1 MKKTILFLLLTVV
14 SLAVSAQ
21 DAQPKDSVAFK
32 FGYLSYD
39 SVMVAMPEYAELK
52 TNMAQLREQYE
63 AEQKRV
69 ENDFNKKYEEFL
81 DGQASFP
88 KTILQKR
95 QSELQEMLDKGI
107 DFKKQSQKMLSD
119 AEAGM
124 MEAVKTTINMAVNLI
139 AQEHGYAFVLNTDK
153 EAVTFINPALGE
165 DITEAVK
172 QLLNEDTKTGK

>member
-1 MKKTILFLLLTVV
+1 MKKTVLFLLLTIV

-21 DAQPKDSVAFK
+21 DTKDSVAIK

-39 SVMVAMPEYAELK
+39 SVMVAMPEYAEFK

-81 DGQASFP
+81 DGQATFP

-95 QSELQEMLDKGI
+95 QSELQEMLDRNI
-107 DFKKQSQKMLSD
+107 DFKKQSLKMLND
-119 AEAGM
+119 VEANLM
-124 MEAVKTTINMAVNLI
+124 NNIKTAINTAVSIV
-139 AQEHGYAFVLNTDK
+139 AQERGFAFVLNTDK
-153 EAVTFINPALGE
+153 EAVPFINPAMGE

-172 QLLNEDTKTGK
+172 KLLTEK

>member
-69 ENDFNKKYEEFL
+69 ENDFNKKYQEFL

-95 QSELQEMLDKGI
+95 QSELQEMLDKSI

>member
-39 SVMVAMPEYAELK
+39 SVMVAVPDYTELK

-95 QSELQEMLDKGI
+95 QSELQEMLDRNI
-107 DFKKQSQKMLSD
+107 EFKKQSQKMLSE
-119 AEAGM
+119 AEANM
-124 MEAVKTTINMAVNLI
+124 MEVIKTTINMAVNII
-139 AQEHGYAFVLNTDK
+139 AQERGYAFVLNTDK

-172 QLLNEDTKTGK
+172 QRLNEETKNE

>member
-39 SVMVAMPEYAELK
+39 SVMVAVPDYTELK

-95 QSELQEMLDKGI
+95 QSELQEMLDRNI
-107 DFKKQSQKMLSD
+107 EFKKQSQKMLS
-119 AEAGM
+119 EAKANM
-124 MEAVKTTINMAVNLI
+124 MEVIKTTINMAVNII
-139 AQEHGYAFVLNTDK
+139 AQERGYAFVLNTDK

-172 QLLNEDTKTGK
+172 QLLNEETKNE

>member
-1 MKKTILFLLLTVV
+1 MKKTVLFLLLTVV

-21 DAQPKDSVAFK
+21 DTKDSVALK

-39 SVMVAMPEYAELK
+39 SVMVAMPDYAEFM
-52 TNMAQLREQYE
+52 TNMTQLREQYE

-81 DGQASFP
+81 DGQATFP

-95 QSELQEMLDKGI
+95 QSELQEMLDRNI
-107 DFKKQSQKMLSD
+107 DFKKQSQKMLND
-119 AEAGM
+119 VEANLM
-124 MEAVKTTINMAVNLI
+124 NTIKTTINTAVSII
-139 AQEHGYAFVLNTDK
+139 AQERGFAFVLNTDK
-153 EAVTFINPALGE
+153 EAVPFINPAQGE

-172 QLLNEDTKTGK
+172 KLLTEK

>member
-39 SVMVAMPEYAELK
+39 SVMVAVPDYTELK

-63 AEQKRV
+63 TEQKRV

-95 QSELQEMLDKGI
+95 QSELQEMLDRNI
-107 DFKKQSQKMLSD
+107 EFKKQSQKMLSE
-119 AEAGM
+119 AEANM
-124 MEAVKTTINMAVNLI
+124 MEVIKTTINMAVNII
-139 AQEHGYAFVLNTDK
+139 AQERGYAFVLNTDK

-172 QLLNEDTKTGK
+172 QLLNEETKNE

>member
-1 MKKTILFLLLTVV
+1 MKKTVLFLLLTVV

-21 DAQPKDSVAFK
+21 DTKDSVAIK

-39 SVMVAMPEYAELK
+39 SVMVAMPEYAEFK
-52 TNMAQLREQYE
+52 TNMTQLREQYE

-81 DGQASFP
+81 DGQATFP

-95 QSELQEMLDKGI
+95 QSELQEMLDRNI
-107 DFKKQSQKMLSD
+107 DFKKQSQKMLND
-119 AEAGM
+119 VEANLM
-124 MEAVKTTINMAVNLI
+124 NNIKTTINTAVSI
-139 AQEHGYAFVLNTDK
+139 VAQERGFAFVLNTDK
-153 EAVTFINPALGE
+153 EAVPFINPAQGE

-172 QLLNEDTKTGK
+172 KLLTEK

>member
-1 MKKTILFLLLTVV
+1 MKKTVLFLLLTVV

-21 DAQPKDSVAFK
+21 DTKDSVAIK

-39 SVMVAMPEYAELK
+39 SVMVAMPDYAEFM
-52 TNMAQLREQYE
+52 TNMTQLREQYE

-81 DGQASFP
+81 DGQATFP

-95 QSELQEMLDKGI
+95 QSELQEMLDRNI
-107 DFKKQSQKMLSD
+107 DFKKQSLKMLNNV
-119 AEAGM
+119 EANLM
-124 MEAVKTTINMAVNLI
+124 NNIKTTINTAVSII
-139 AQEHGYAFVLNTDK
+139 AQERGFAFVLNTDK
-153 EAVTFINPALGE
+153 EAVPFINPAQGE

-172 QLLNEDTKTGK
+172 KLLTEK

>member
-21 DAQPKDSVAFK
+21 DAQPKDSIAFK

-39 SVMVAMPEYAELK
+39 SVMVAVPDYTELK

-95 QSELQEMLDKGI
+95 QSELQEMLDRNI
-107 DFKKQSQKMLSD
+107 EFKKQSQKMLSE
-119 AEAGM
+119 AEANM
-124 MEAVKTTINMAVNLI
+124 MEVIKTTINMAVNII
-139 AQEHGYAFVLNTDK
+139 AQERGYAFVLNTDK

-172 QLLNEDTKTGK
+172 QLLNEETKNE

>member
-39 SVMVAMPEYAELK
+39 SVMVAVPDYTELK

-95 QSELQEMLDKGI
+95 QSELQEMLDRNI
-107 DFKKQSQKMLSD
+107 EFKKQSQKMLSE
-119 AEAGM
+119 AEANM
-124 MEAVKTTINMAVNLI
+124 MEVIKTTINMAVNII
-139 AQEHGYAFVLNTDK
+139 AQERGYAFVLNTDK

-172 QLLNEDTKTGK
+172 QLLNEEAKNE

>member
-39 SVMVAMPEYAELK
+39 SVMVAVPDYTELK

-95 QSELQEMLDKGI
+95 QSELQEMLDRNI
-107 DFKKQSQKMLSD
+107 EFKKQSQKMLSE
-119 AEAGM
+119 AEANM
-124 MEAVKTTINMAVNLI
+124 MEVIKTTINMAVNII
-139 AQEHGYAFVLNTDK
+139 AQERGYAFVLNTDK

-165 DITEAVK
+165 HYRSS
-172 QLLNEDTKTGK
+172 KTASE

>member
-39 SVMVAMPEYAELK
+39 SVMVAVPDYTELK

-95 QSELQEMLDKGI
+95 QSELQEMLDRNI
-107 DFKKQSQKMLSD
+107 EFKKQSQKMLSE
-119 AEAGM
+119 AEANM
-124 MEAVKTTINMAVNLI
+124 MEVIKTTINMAVNII
-139 AQEHGYAFVLNTDK
+139 AQERGYAFVLNTDK

-165 DITEAVK
+165 DITKAVK
-172 QLLNEDTKTGK
+172 QLLNEETKNE

>member
-21 DAQPKDSVAFK
+21 DAQPKDSFAFK

-81 DGQASFP
+81 DGQANFP

-95 QSELQEMLDKGI
+95 QSELQEMLDRNI
-107 DFKKQSQKMLSD
+107 EFKKQSQKMLSD
-119 AEAGM
+119 VEANLM
-124 MEAVKTTINMAVNLI
+124 NTIKTAINTAVSVV
-139 AQEHGYAFVLNTDK
+139 AQERGLAFVLNTDK
-153 EAVTFINPALGE
+153 EAVPFINPALGD

-172 QLLNEDTKTGK
+172 KLLNEETKNEK

>member
-39 SVMVAMPEYAELK
+39 SVMVAVPDYTELK

-95 QSELQEMLDKGI
+95 QSELQEMLDRNI
-107 DFKKQSQKMLSD
+107 EFKKQSQKMLSE
-119 AEAGM
+119 AEA
-124 MEAVKTTINMAVNLI
+124 N
-139 AQEHGYAFVLNTDK
+139 
-153 EAVTFINPALGE
+153 TFINPALGE

-172 QLLNEDTKTGK
+172 QLLNEETKNE

>member
-1 MKKTILFLLLTVV
+1 MKKTVLFLLLTVV
-14 SLAVSAQ
+14 SLVLSAQ
-21 DAQPKDSVAFK
+21 DTKDSVAIK

-39 SVMVAMPEYAELK
+39 SVMVAMPEYAEFK

-81 DGQASFP
+81 DGQATFP

-95 QSELQEMLDKGI
+95 QSELQEMLDRNI
-107 DFKKQSQKMLSD
+107 DFKKQSLKMLND
-119 AEAGM
+119 VEANLM
-124 MEAVKTTINMAVNLI
+124 NTIKTTINTAVSI
-139 AQEHGYAFVLNTDK
+139 VAQERGFAFVLNTDK
-153 EAVTFINPALGE
+153 EAVPFINPAQGE

-172 QLLNEDTKTGK
+172 KLLTEK

>member
-21 DAQPKDSVAFK
+21 DTKDSVAIK

-39 SVMVAMPEYAELK
+39 SVMVAMPEYAEFK

-81 DGQASFP
+81 DGQANFP

-95 QSELQEMLDKGI
+95 QSELQEMLDKNI
-107 DFKKQSQKMLSD
+107 NFKKQSQKMLSD
-119 AEAGM
+119 VEANLM
-124 MEAVKTTINMAVNLI
+124 NTIKTAINTAVSVV
-139 AQEHGYAFVLNTDK
+139 AQERGLAFVLNTDK
-153 EAVTFINPALGE
+153 EAVPFINPALGD

-172 QLLNEDTKTGK
+172 KLLNEETKNEK

>member
-21 DAQPKDSVAFK
+21 DTKDSVAIK

-39 SVMVAMPEYAELK
+39 SVMVAMPEYAEFK

-81 DGQASFP
+81 DGQATFP
-88 KTILQKR
+88 KTIRQKR
-95 QSELQEMLDKGI
+95 QSELQEMLDRNI
-107 DFKKQSQKMLSD
+107 DFKKQSLKMLND
-119 AEAGM
+119 VEANLM
-124 MEAVKTTINMAVNLI
+124 NNIKTTINTAVSLV
-139 AQEHGYAFVLNTDK
+139 AQERGFAFVLNTDK
-153 EAVTFINPALGE
+153 EAVPFINPAMGE

-172 QLLNEDTKTGK
+172 KLLTEK

>member
-1 MKKTILFLLLTVV
+1 MKKTVLFLLLTVV

-21 DAQPKDSVAFK
+21 DTKDSVALK

-39 SVMVAMPEYAELK
+39 SVMVAMPEYAEFK

-81 DGQASFP
+81 DGQATFP

-95 QSELQEMLDKGI
+95 QSELQEMLDRNI
-107 DFKKQSQKMLSD
+107 DFKKQSLKMLND
-119 AEAGM
+119 VEANLM
-124 MEAVKTTINMAVNLI
+124 NNIKTTINTAVSI
-139 AQEHGYAFVLNTDK
+139 VAQERGFAFVLNTDK
-153 EAVTFINPALGE
+153 EAVPFINPAQGE

-172 QLLNEDTKTGK
+172 KLLTEK

>member
-1 MKKTILFLLLTVV
+1 MKKTVLFLLLTVV

-21 DAQPKDSVAFK
+21 DTKDSVAIK

-39 SVMVAMPEYAELK
+39 SVMVAMPEYAEFK
-52 TNMAQLREQYE
+52 TNMTQLREQYE

-81 DGQASFP
+81 DGQATFP

-95 QSELQEMLDKGI
+95 QSELQEMLDRNI
-107 DFKKQSQKMLSD
+107 DFKKQSLKMLND
-119 AEAGM
+119 VEANLM
-124 MEAVKTTINMAVNLI
+124 NTIKTTINTAVSI
-139 AQEHGYAFVLNTDK
+139 VAQERGFAFVLNTDK
-153 EAVTFINPALGE
+153 EAVPFINPAQGE

-172 QLLNEDTKTGK
+172 KLLTEK

>member
-21 DAQPKDSVAFK
+21 DTKESATLK

-39 SVMVAMPEYAELK
+39 SVMVAMPDYADLM
-52 TNMAQLREQYE
+52 TSMAQLREQYE

-81 DGQASFP
+81 DGQATFP

-95 QSELQEMLDKGI
+95 QSELQEMLDRNI

-119 AEAGM
+119 VEANLM
-124 MEAVKTTINMAVNLI
+124 NTIKTTINTAVSVI
-139 AQEHGYAFVLNTDK
+139 AQERGYAFVLNTDK
-153 EAVTFINPALGE
+153 EMVPFINPALGE

-172 QLLNEDTKTGK
+172 VLLNEEKK

>member
-1 MKKTILFLLLTVV
+1 MKKTVLFLLLTVV

-21 DAQPKDSVAFK
+21 DTKDSVAIK

-39 SVMVAMPEYAELK
+39 SVMVTMPDYAEFM
-52 TNMAQLREQYE
+52 TNMTQLREQYE

-81 DGQASFP
+81 DGQATFP

-95 QSELQEMLDKGI
+95 QSELQEMLDRNI
-107 DFKKQSQKMLSD
+107 DFKKQSQKMLND
-119 AEAGM
+119 VEANLM
-124 MEAVKTTINMAVNLI
+124 NTIKTTINTAVSII
-139 AQEHGYAFVLNTDK
+139 AQERGFAFVLNTDK
-153 EAVTFINPALGE
+153 EAVPFINPAQGE

-172 QLLNEDTKTGK
+172 KLLTEK

>member
-39 SVMVAMPEYAELK
+39 SVMVAVPDYTELK

-95 QSELQEMLDKGI
+95 QNELQEMLDRNI
-107 DFKKQSQKMLSD
+107 EFKKQSQKMLSE
-119 AEAGM
+119 AEANM
-124 MEAVKTTINMAVNLI
+124 MEVIKTTINMAVNII
-139 AQEHGYAFVLNTDK
+139 AQERGYAFVLNTDK

-172 QLLNEDTKTGK
+172 QLLNEETKNE

>member
-39 SVMVAMPEYAELK
+39 SVMVAVPDYTELK

-88 KTILQKR
+88 KIILQKR
-95 QSELQEMLDKGI
+95 QSELQEMLDRNI
-107 DFKKQSQKMLSD
+107 EFKKQSQKMLSE
-119 AEAGM
+119 AEANM
-124 MEAVKTTINMAVNLI
+124 MEVIKTTINMAVNII
-139 AQEHGYAFVLNTDK
+139 AQERGYAFVLNTDK

-172 QLLNEDTKTGK
+172 QLLNEETKNE

>member
-39 SVMVAMPEYAELK
+39 SVMVAVPDYTELK

-95 QSELQEMLDKGI
+95 QSELQEMLDRNI
-107 DFKKQSQKMLSD
+107 EFKKQSQKMLSE
-119 AEAGM
+119 AEDNM
-124 MEAVKTTINMAVNLI
+124 MEVIKTTINMAVNII
-139 AQEHGYAFVLNTDK
+139 AQERGYAFVLNTDK

-172 QLLNEDTKTGK
+172 QLLNEETKNE

>member
-1 MKKTILFLLLTVV
+1 MKKTVLFLLLTVV

-21 DAQPKDSVAFK
+21 DTKDSVAIK

-39 SVMVAMPEYAELK
+39 SVMVAMPEYAEFK

-81 DGQASFP
+81 DGQATFP

-95 QSELQEMLDKGI
+95 QSELQEMLDRNI
-107 DFKKQSQKMLSD
+107 DFKKQSMKMLND
-119 AEAGM
+119 VEANLM
-124 MEAVKTTINMAVNLI
+124 NTIKTTINTAVSI
-139 AQEHGYAFVLNTDK
+139 VAQERGFAFVLNTDK
-153 EAVTFINPALGE
+153 EAVPFINPAQGE

-172 QLLNEDTKTGK
+172 KLLTEK

>member
-1 MKKTILFLLLTVV
+1 MKKTVLFLLLTVV

-21 DAQPKDSVAFK
+21 DTKDSVAIK

-39 SVMVAMPEYAELK
+39 SVMVAMPEYAEFK

-81 DGQASFP
+81 DGQATFP

-95 QSELQEMLDKGI
+95 QSELQEMLDRNI
-107 DFKKQSQKMLSD
+107 DFKKQSLKMLND
-119 AEAGM
+119 VEANLM
-124 MEAVKTTINMAVNLI
+124 NNIKTTINTAVSI
-139 AQEHGYAFVLNTDK
+139 VAQERGFAFVLNTDK
-153 EAVTFINPALGE
+153 EAVPFINPAMGE

-172 QLLNEDTKTGK
+172 KLLTEK

>member
-21 DAQPKDSVAFK
+21 DAQPKDSLAFK

-39 SVMVAMPEYAELK
+39 SVMVAVPDYTELK

-95 QSELQEMLDKGI
+95 QSELQEMLDRNI
-107 DFKKQSQKMLSD
+107 EFKKQSQKMLSE
-119 AEAGM
+119 AEANM
-124 MEAVKTTINMAVNLI
+124 MEVIKTTINMAVNII
-139 AQEHGYAFVLNTDK
+139 AQERGYAFVLNTDK

-172 QLLNEDTKTGK
+172 QLLNEEKKNEK

>member
-21 DAQPKDSVAFK
+21 NAQPKDSVAFK

-95 QSELQEMLDKGI
+95 QSELQEMLDKSI

>member
-39 SVMVAMPEYAELK
+39 SVMVAMPDYTELK

-95 QSELQEMLDKGI
+95 QSELQEMLDRNI
-107 DFKKQSQKMLSD
+107 EFKKQSQKMLSE
-119 AEAGM
+119 AEDNM
-124 MEAVKTTINMAVNLI
+124 MEVIKTTINMAVNII
-139 AQEHGYAFVLNTDK
+139 AQERGYAFVLNTDK

-172 QLLNEDTKTGK
+172 QLLNEETKNE

>member
-1 MKKTILFLLLTVV
+1 MKKTVLFLLLTVV

-21 DAQPKDSVAFK
+21 DTKDSVAIK

-39 SVMVAMPEYAELK
+39 SVMVAMPEYAEFK

-81 DGQASFP
+81 DGQATFP

-95 QSELQEMLDKGI
+95 QSELQEMLDRNI
-107 DFKKQSQKMLSD
+107 DFKKQSQKMLNNV
-119 AEAGM
+119 EANLM
-124 MEAVKTTINMAVNLI
+124 NNIKTTINTAVSI
-139 AQEHGYAFVLNTDK
+139 VAQERGFAFVLNTDK
-153 EAVTFINPALGE
+153 EAVPFINPAQGE

-172 QLLNEDTKTGK
+172 KLLTEK

>member
-39 SVMVAMPEYAELK
+39 SVMVAVPDYTELK

-95 QSELQEMLDKGI
+95 QSELQEMLDRNI
-107 DFKKQSQKMLSD
+107 EFKKQSQKMLSE
-119 AEAGM
+119 AEANM
-124 MEAVKTTINMAVNLI
+124 MEVIKTTINMAVNII
-139 AQEHGYAFVLNTDK
+139 AQERGYAFVLNTDK
-153 EAVTFINPALGE
+153 EAVTFINPALGV

-172 QLLNEDTKTGK
+172 QLLNEETKNE

>member
-1 MKKTILFLLLTVV
+1 MKKTVLFLLLTVV
-14 SLAVSAQ
+14 SLVVSAQ
-21 DAQPKDSVAFK
+21 DTKDSVAIK

-81 DGQASFP
+81 DGQATFP

-95 QSELQEMLDKGI
+95 QSELQEMLDKNI
-107 DFKKQSQKMLSD
+107 NFKKQSQKMLSD
-119 AEAGM
+119 VEANLM
-124 MEAVKTTINMAVNLI
+124 NTIKTAINTAVSVV
-139 AQEHGYAFVLNTDK
+139 AQERGLAFVLNTDK
-153 EAVTFINPALGE
+153 EAVPFINPALGD

-172 QLLNEDTKTGK
+172 KLLNEETKNEK

>member
-21 DAQPKDSVAFK
+21 DAQPKDSLAFK

-39 SVMVAMPEYAELK
+39 SVMVAVPDYTELK

-95 QSELQEMLDKGI
+95 QSELQEMLDRNI
-107 DFKKQSQKMLSD
+107 EFKKQSQKMLSE
-119 AEAGM
+119 AEANM
-124 MEAVKTTINMAVNLI
+124 MEVIKTTINMTVNII
-139 AQEHGYAFVLNTDK
+139 AQERGYAFVLNTDK

-172 QLLNEDTKTGK
+172 QLLNEETKNE

>member
-21 DAQPKDSVAFK
+21 DTKDSVATK

-39 SVMVAMPEYAELK
+39 SVMVGMPDYADFKTSMAEL
-52 TNMAQLREQYE
+52 REHYE

-95 QSELQEMLDKGI
+95 QSELQEMLDRNI
-107 DFKKQSQKMLSD
+107 DFKKQSQKMLND
-119 AEAGM
+119 VEANLM
-124 MEAVKTTINMAVNLI
+124 NTIKATINTAVAI
-139 AQEHGYAFVLNTDK
+139 VAQERGYAFVLNTDK
-153 EAVTFINPALGE
+153 EAVPFINPALGE

-172 QLLNEDTKTGK
+172 ALLNEENK